1 MPPTRVALTTDR
13 VGGAGLALLALGVL
27 WESRVLPVGSW
38 REPGPGAVP
47 MGLALVALALGVAL
61 VARRGDAPPLGGV
74 GWSEAP
80 RALVVVAAL
89 AFLALAFERLGYR
102 LSVFATVLF
111 LVAAVER
118 RPPPAALLYAAG
130 LAWGSF
136 FLFNGL
142 LKVPL
147 PRGPFGL

>member
-1 MPPTRVALTTDR
+1 VLTTDR
-13 VGGAGLALLALGVL
+13 AGGGGLALLALGVL
-27 WESRVLPVGSW
+27 WESRALPVGAW

-47 MGLALVALALGVAL
+47 VGLALVALALGVAL
-61 VARRGDAPPLGGV
+61 VARGGSAPPLAGV

-89 AFLALAFERLGYR
+89 VSLALAFERLGYR
-102 LSVFATVLF
+102 VSVFATVLL

-118 RPPPAALLYAAG
+118 RSPLAALVYAAG
-130 LAWGSF
+130 IAWGSY
-136 FLFNGL
+136 FLFNTL

>member
-1 MPPTRVALTTDR
+1 MLTTDR
-13 VGGAGLALLALGVL
+13 AGGGGLALLALGVL
-27 WESRVLPVGSW
+27 WESRALPVGTW

-47 MGLALVALALGVAL
+47 VGLALVALALGVAL
-61 VARRGDAPPLGGV
+61 VARGGSAPLLGGV

-102 LSVFATVLF
+102 VSVFATVLL

-118 RPPPAALLYAAG
+118 RPPLVALAYAAG
-130 LAWGSF
+130 ISWGSY
-136 FLFNGL
+136 FLFNTL

-147 PRGPFGL
+147 PRGPFGV

>member
-1 MPPTRVALTTDR
+1 VPPTSARLTTDR
-13 VGGAGLALLALGVL
+13 VGGGGLGLLALGVL
-27 WESRVLPVGSW
+27 WESRALPVGTW
-38 REPGPGAVP
+38 REPGPAAVP

-61 VARRGDAPPLGGV
+61 VARGGSAPALGGV

-102 LSVFATVLF
+102 LSVFAAVLF

-118 RPPPAALLYAAG
+118 RPPLAALVYAAG
-130 LAWGSF
+130 MAWGSF
-136 FLFNGL
+136 FLFNSL

-147 PRGPFGL
+147 PRGPFGF

>member
-1 MPPTRVALTTDR
+1 MPPTSVALTTDR

-89 AFLALAFERLGYR
+89 AFERLGYR

>member
-1 MPPTRVALTTDR
+1 
-13 VGGAGLALLALGVL
+13 VL
-27 WESRVLPVGSW
+27 WESRVLPLGSW

-47 MGLALVALALGVAL
+47 VGLALVALAFGVAL
-61 VARRGDAPPLGGV
+61 VVRGGSAPALRGV

-89 AFLALAFERLGYR
+89 VFLALAFERLGYR
-102 LSVFATVLF
+102 LSVFVTVLF

-118 RPPPAALLYAAG
+118 RPPLAALIYAAG
-130 LAWGSF
+130 ISWGSF
-136 FLFNGL
+136 FLFSTL

>member
-1 MPPTRVALTTDR
+1 MPLTSAALTTDR

-47 MGLALVALALGVAL
+47 MGLALVALALGAVL
-61 VARRGDAPPLGGV
+61 VARGGGAPPLGRV

-118 RPPPAALLYAAG
+118 RPTTAALLYAAG

-147 PRGPFGL
+147 PRGLFGL

>member
-1 MPPTRVALTTDR
+1 MPPTSAALTTDR
-13 VGGAGLALLALGVL
+13 AGGGGLALLALGVL
-27 WESRVLPVGSW
+27 WESRVLPIGSW
-38 REPGPGAVP
+38 REPRPRAMPGGVARVALAH
-47 MGLALVALALGVAL
+47 GLALVARGVS
-61 VARRGDAPPLGGV
+61 APPLGGV

-102 LSVFATVLF
+102 FSVFATVLF
-111 LVAAVER
+111 LVGAVER
-118 RPPPAALLYAAG
+118 RSPLAAVVYAAG

-147 PRGPFGL
+147 PRGPFGF

>member
-1 MPPTRVALTTDR
+1 MPPTSAALTTDR
-13 VGGAGLALLALGVL
+13 AGGGALALLALGVL

-47 MGLALVALALGVAL
+47 VGLALVALGLGVTLVVRGGSAPAL
-61 VARRGDAPPLGGV
+61 RGV

-89 AFLALAFERLGYR
+89 VFLALAFERLGYR
-102 LSVFATVLF
+102 LSVFVTMLF

-118 RPPPAALLYAAG
+118 RPPLAALVYAAG
-130 LAWGSF
+130 ISWGSF
-136 FLFNGL
+136 FLFSSL

-147 PRGPFGL
+147 PRGPLGL